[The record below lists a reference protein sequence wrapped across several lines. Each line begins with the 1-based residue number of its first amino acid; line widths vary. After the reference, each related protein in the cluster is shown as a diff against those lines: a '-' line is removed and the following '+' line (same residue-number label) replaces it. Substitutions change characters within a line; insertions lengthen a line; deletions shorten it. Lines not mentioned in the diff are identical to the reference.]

1 MSNGLFFLIEEDLVN
16 IEFIE
21 EILRLK
27 FKNLSTLPLLFDDE
41 NFMSEDD
48 FINLIIKNGEKNTK
62 LNILKQYENLSKESD
77 FVLVIAEK
85 NSFNISL
92 AKDLNLPI
100 LTQYSKNIDIKFDEY
115 KFKSLKAKRFAYIYE
130 NKIFFECSKKIVSFD
145 ILEVKPEIFT
155 NELKD
160 PNFKTPLNFEYNLF
174 KKASSNLKTV
184 VLPES
189 QDERI
194 LKAASILAESK
205 AVNLIILGDEK
216 EVKEKALNLG
226 LNLYET
232 TIINPQNSEFLDEF
246 ANEFFL
252 LRKHKGV
259 NLEQAKEIVKDRN
272 YFGTMLVLLGK
283 ADAMV
288 SGAVGTTADTIR
300 PALQVIKTKDGV
312 NSVSGAFIMC
322 LDGEIL
328 VFADCA
334 IIPNPTAKDLAGVA
348 ISSFE
353 TAKNFGIEPK
363 IAMLSYSTGKS
374 GSGESVNLVKEA
386 TNLAKE
392 KLGDIVDGPLQF
404 DASIDKIVANKKMP
418 NSKVAGNANVFI
430 FPDLNSGNIT
440 YKAVQRLAGAVAMGP
455 ILQGLKKPVN
465 DLSRG
470 ALVDDIVNT
479 VLISA
484 IQAGE

>member
-85 NSFNISL
+85 NSLNISL

>member
-404 DASIDKIVANKKMP
+404 DAAIDKIVANKKMP